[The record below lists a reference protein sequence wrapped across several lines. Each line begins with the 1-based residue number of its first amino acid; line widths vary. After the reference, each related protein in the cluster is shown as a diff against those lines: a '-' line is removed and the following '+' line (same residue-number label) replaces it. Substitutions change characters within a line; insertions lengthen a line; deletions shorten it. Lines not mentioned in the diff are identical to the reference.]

1 MNEENYLRE
10 RVDDQI
16 KWYSTK
22 SSKNKKSYYIINFI
36 EITFGLLISI
46 ISLFLEESLLRN
58 LVTGL
63 SLSVTALNGLLS
75 FLKCQENWTE
85 YRKTAEILKHEK
97 YMFLAEAGVYNIEKE
112 DRYKLFVERCE
123 TIISSENINWAQL
136 NSEEKKK

>member
-1 MNEENYLRE
+1 MDEEKYLKE

-22 SSKNKKSYYIINFI
+22 STKNKKSYYMINFFEMTVGI
-36 EITFGLLISI
+36 LVSI
-46 ISLFLEESLLRN
+46 LSLFLEESLLRN
-58 LVTGL
+58 IVTGL
-63 SLSVTALNGLLS
+63 SLIVTASNGLLS
-75 FLKCQENWTE
+75 FLKCRENWTE
-85 YRKTAEILKHEK
+85 YRETSEILKHEK
-97 YMFLAEAGVYNIEKE
+97 YMYLAEAGVYNIEKN